1 MRIAY
6 ASLALILVLGGCAGG
21 AAQLQPGRSTEADV
35 RREMGVPTEVYED
48 ADGSKR
54 LAYATGPLGRRT
66 VMAQVSRD
74 GTLQRFEQ
82 VLDEEHFAQI
92 IRGRT
97 TRSEVRRLIGPP
109 SFVYADGRPDRT
121 WWEYRFRD
129 AWGYTAELTVVFDP
143 NGLVVDKVILR
154 LDDKGSDRAKR

>member
-6 ASLALILVLGGCAGG
+6 AKLVLMLVLSGCAGG

-35 RREMGVPTEVYED
+35 RRKMGAPSEVYEA

-54 LAYATGPLGRRT
+54 LAYATGPLGVRT
-66 VMAQVSRD
+66 FMAQVSRD
-74 GTLQRFEQ
+74 GALQRFEQ
-82 VLDEEHFAQI
+82 VLDEDHFAQI

-97 TRSEVRRLIGPP
+97 TRAEVRQLIGPP
-109 SFVYADGRPDRT
+109 TFVYADGRPDRS

-129 AWGYTAELTVVFDP
+129 AWGYTAEFTAIFDA
-143 NGLVVDKVILR
+143 NGVVVDKVILR
-154 LDDKGSDRAKR
+154 LDDRSGERSKR